1 MDPPP
6 PQTLISALNG
16 LYVLGALD
24 DEGLLTRLG
33 RKMAEFPLEP
43 QLAKVLLTSVDLGCS
58 DEVLTVVAMLSV
70 ESVFYRPKD
79 KAVQADA
86 RKARFHQPEGDHLT
100 LLAVYQGWAAAKFSN
115 AWCFENFVQVRLD
128 TRVRGMMRYW
138 RTSQALSGL
147 IPLETALALTY
158 SRPPST
164 LTPSSLNNPLP
175 RPLLPHSQARGMKR
189 AQDVRKQLLGIMDRY
204 KLDVVSSGRNFK
216 LVCQAIAAGF
226 FMNAAKKDATE
237 GYRTLVEG
245 QPVYIHP
252 GSALFQQNPEWVLY
266 HELVLTT
273 KEYMR
278 GVMAVDARWLV
289 ELAPRF
295 FKPADPTKLSRAK
308 RRVKIEP
315 LYDRF
320 NPADSWRLTKRV
332 G

>member
-1 MDPPP
+1 MGINDMLNFDFMDPPP

-43 QLAKVLLTSVDLGCS
+43 QLSKVLLTSVELRCS
-58 DEVLTVVAMLSV
+58 EEVLTIVAMLSV
-70 ESVFYRPKD
+70 ENVFYRPKD
-79 KAVQADA
+79 KATVADQ

-100 LLAVYQGWAAAKFSN
+100 ALTVYEGWKGSKFSP
-115 AWCFENFVQVRLD
+115 AWCFENYV
-128 TRVRGMMRYW
+128 
-138 RTSQALSGL
+138 
-147 IPLETALALTY
+147 
-158 SRPPST
+158 
-164 LTPSSLNNPLP
+164 
-175 RPLLPHSQARGMKR
+175 QARAMKR
-189 AQDVRKQLLGIMDRY
+189 AADVRKQLLGIMDRY
-204 KLDVVSSGRNFK
+204 KLDVVSCGRNYVVVCK
-216 LVCQAIAAGF
+216 ALVSGF
-226 FMNAAKKDATE
+226 FTNVAKKDPTE
-237 GYRTLVEG
+237 GYRTVTDG

-252 GSALFQQNPEWVLY
+252 ASALFNHQPEWVLY

-278 GVMAVDARWLV
+278 SVMAVDPRWLT

-295 FKPADPTKLSRAK
+295 FKPSDPSKLTKAK

-315 LYDRF
+315 LF
-320 NPADSWRLTKRV
+320 NKFAAPDEWRLTKRL